1 MANRIKGITVEIG
14 GDTTKLQ
21 TALKQVNTEIKHTQ
35 SELRDVNKLLKIDPG
50 NTELITQKQKL
61 LSQSIQETKEKLDS
75 LKLASEQANAV
86 LARGDI
92 SQAQYDALQREI
104 IETENSLKSLEQQ
117 ASKTGKAFKNISDS
131 SMKISKVTGEV
142 GKEMTTKVTAPI
154 VAVGALGLKT
164 AADFEKGM
172 SSVKAITGAT
182 VEELSQLKEKA
193 LQLGESTSFSASGV
207 TEAMTEMAKAGW
219 STKDILTGVGGVLDA
234 SAASGENLGSVATIV
249 ADAISGFNM
258 KASESGKV
266 ADVLTQAANAGTI
279 GINDLGESF
288 KYIAPLSNSM
298 GFNIEEVTSAITAMS
313 MSGIKGS
320 QAGTSLK
327 NSLTNMIK
335 PTKDMQGAMDEL
347 GIKITNQDG
356 SFKSLDEILRGM
368 RTSFSGL
375 SDEQKAYYATVI
387 AGKEG
392 QAGLLSL
399 LNMSQEEYDKI
410 SASMKNAGGIAKETA
425 DVMQDNLS
433 SKIEALGG
441 ALETLSVR
449 FGDLVVP
456 ALTKF
461 VEKITDAITA
471 ISNAP
476 PGVQKFILVFAGI
489 IAAIGP
495 VLLIISK
502 VAAVIG
508 TVTGAM
514 SILSG
519 GITTGATPAMLGL
532 AKVFGVLKTA
542 FMAFSGLIMAHPIVA
557 AIVAIATILIPLII
571 KNWDTIKEFLV
582 NTWNSIVSS
591 CKEIWGGIKE
601 FFANLWNG
609 VSDSWNAIWIS
620 ITTTISSLWTRFIE
634 GVSGIWNGIKDFF
647 TNLWQGISESWS
659 TAWTNITTFISELWT
674 AFVEGIKTLWQGV
687 KDFFANL
694 WNGLS
699 EGWNSI
705 WTSITTFLT
714 ESWNTF
720 IEGAKSLWQSL
731 GEFFT
736 SLWTGI
742 QTTFTSIWTAI
753 STTTTEVFTAVGEFI
768 KTTWEGIKTLIST
781 VLDAIK
787 VKVETIWN
795 GLKEFLTTVI
805 TAIGT
810 FISTS
815 WTNIKTTIETILT
828 SIKTVLESIWNGIK
842 TFISSTMNNIKTF
855 VSSAWNS
862 IKSTISS
869 AVNTAKSAVSSAF
882 NSMRSSISSTM
893 SNIQSTIRNG
903 FNNAVNH
910 IKNLA
915 SQAYTWG
922 ADMINGIARGI
933 RSAISNVTSAVSN
946 VASTIRSY
954 LHFSVPDVGPLTDYE
969 SWMPDFMEGLSK
981 GIEKS
986 RRLVQS
992 SMKNVAS
999 DMVLS
1004 PNISAIGIGGH
1015 DKESAVSGI
1024 DIGKQISDALANIN
1038 LKSEN
1043 TGDIVIPVYLGGT
1056 LLDEVIVNASMRKNL
1071 RSGGR

>member
-1 MANRIKGITVEIG
+1 MANRIKGITIEIG

-21 TALKQVNTEIKHTQ
+21 DALKKVNTEIKHTQ
-35 SELRDVNKLLKIDPG
+35 SELRDVNKILKMDPG
-50 NTELITQKQKL
+50 NTDLLAQKQKL
-61 LSQSIQETKEKLDS
+61 LGQSIEGTKEKLNS
-75 LKLASEQANAV
+75 LKLASEQANAA

-104 IETENSLKSLEQQ
+104 IETENALKALEQQ
-117 ASKTGKAFKNISDS
+117 ASKTGQAFKNISDS

-142 GKEMTTKVTAPI
+142 GREMTTKVTAPI
-154 VAVGALGLKT
+154 VAIGALGLKT

-182 VEELSQLKEKA
+182 GDELSQLKEKA

-219 STKDILTGVGGVLDA
+219 STQDILNGVGGVLDA
-234 SAASGENLGSVATIV
+234 AAASGENLGSVSTIV

-258 KASESGKV
+258 KASESGRV

-288 KYIAPLSNSM
+288 KYVAPLSNSM
-298 GFNIEEVTSAITAMS
+298 GFNIEEVTTALTAMS

-327 NSLTNMIK
+327 NTLTNMIK
-335 PTKDMQGAMDEL
+335 PTKAMEGVMNEL
-347 GIKITNQDG
+347 GINITNSDG
-356 SFKSLDEILRGM
+356 SFKSLDEIVAIL

-375 SDEQKAYYATVI
+375 TDEQKAYYASI
-387 AGKEG
+387 LAGKEG

-399 LNMSQEEYDKI
+399 LNLTQEEYDAI
-410 SASMKNAGGIAKETA
+410 SDSMKNAGGIAKETA
-425 DVMQDNLS
+425 DVMQDNLA

-449 FGDLVVP
+449 FGDLVIP

-461 VEKITDAITA
+461 VEKITDVVTA

-476 PGVQKFILVFAGI
+476 PGVQKLILVFAGI
-489 IAAIGP
+489 LAAIGP
-495 VLLIISK
+495 VLLVISK
-502 VAAVIG
+502 VAAVVG

-514 SILSG
+514 SILAG
-519 GITTGATPAMLGL
+519 GVTNGATPAMLGL

-542 FMAFSGLIMAHPIVA
+542 FTALSGLIMAHPIVA

-571 KNWDTIKEFLV
+571 KNWDSIKEFLI
-582 NTWNSIVSS
+582 NTWNSIVTS
-591 CKEIWGGIKE
+591 CQEIWGGIKDFFSGLWTGISETWSSIWTAITTNLSALWTGFISGVSSIWDGIKE
-601 FFANLWNG
+601 FLSNLW
-609 VSDSWNAIWIS
+609 
-620 ITTTISSLWTRFIE
+620 L
-634 GVSGIWNGIKDFF
+634 
-647 TNLWQGISESWS
+647 GISESWN
-659 TAWTNITTFISELWT
+659 TAWTGITAFLNDLWT
-674 AFVEGIKTLWQGV
+674 GFVESIKTLWQGV
-687 KDFFANL
+687 KDFFSNL
-694 WNGLS
+694 WTGLS

-705 WTSITTFLT
+705 WTSITTFLS
-714 ESWNTF
+714 ESWSAF
-720 IEGAKSLWQSL
+720 IEGAKALWQGL

-742 QTTFTSIWTAI
+742 QTTFTNIWTAI

-795 GLKEFLTTVI
+795 GLKEFFTTVL

-810 FISTS
+810 FINTQ
-815 WTNIKTTIETILT
+815 WTNIKTNIETTLNN
-828 SIKTVLESIWNGIK
+828 IKSVVQSIWNGIK
-842 TFISSTMNNIKTF
+842 TFISTTMNNIKSF
-855 VSSAWNS
+855 ISSAWNN
-862 IKSTISS
+862 IKSNISS
-869 AVNTAKSAVSSAF
+869 ALNSARSNVSSTF
-882 NSMRSSISSTM
+882 NSMKSSISSTM
-893 SNIQSTIRNG
+893 SNIQSSIRNG
-903 FNNAVNH
+903 FNNAVNF

-915 SQAYTWG
+915 SQAYQWG
-922 ADMINGIARGI
+922 ADLVNGIARGI
-933 RSAISNVTSAVSN
+933 RNAIGNVVSAVSD

-986 RRLVQS
+986 RKLVQNS
-992 SMKNVAS
+992 IGNVAS
-999 DMVLS
+999 DMVLN
-1004 PNISAIGIGGH
+1004 PNLATVGVGSIQSQ
-1015 DKESAVSGI
+1015 SV
-1024 DIGKQISDALANIN
+1024 DIGSQIETALSNLN

-1043 TGDIVIPVYLGGT
+1043 IGDIVIPVYLGGT
-1056 LLDEVIVNASMRKNL
+1056 LLDEVIVNANQRRNL